1 MLRGH
6 LKGHTD
12 VRVPASV
19 TGTQDVAINVSLR
32 WDGSYVV
39 NGDPFSR
46 DDPDLPFVIRG
57 LLGNPCGYEDVFHF
71 RLCGGA
77 EHVVHLGSR

>member
-12 VRVPASV
+12 VRVPAGV
-19 TGTQDVAINVSLR
+19 TGTQDVAINVSLG

-39 NGDPFSR
+39 NGDPCGW
-46 DDPDLPFVIRG
+46 DDHDLPFVIRG

-77 EHVVHLGSR
+77 E